1 MDSIQC
7 IEYAGCKASLG
18 TTVEASGNDDSPTED
33 LSPTPTGE
41 AVSPAIRGCRRH
53 ADREVSS
60 LGVDGQCLILSPVLF
75 ASGQAVFAISAW

>member
-7 IEYAGCKASLG
+7 IEYAGCETSLG
-18 TTVEASGNDDSPTED
+18 TAVEAGGNDHASTED
-33 LSPTPTGE
+33 P
-41 AVSPAIRGCRRH
+41 SPASTGKTVSTTIRGCRGH

-75 ASGQAVFAISAW
+75 ASGQAVFAVSAW